1 MVSSQLVYYDNENA
15 MNSTLYN
22 SLGSHGYFMGLN
34 PVVVA
39 YYYKR
44 TSFGVG
50 DIHTS
55 RGLVTRM
62 HACEGRHET
71 DPI

>member
-1 MVSSQLVYYDNENA
+1 MVSSKLRHNDNENA

-22 SLGSHGYFMGLN
+22 SLGYFMGLN

-39 YYYKR
+39 CKR
-44 TSFGVG
+44 TFGLG
-50 DIHTS
+50 DTS